1 MKVTGKALCVGFLC
15 VVATTAMAQD
25 PRPGKY
31 RSTMKSDMP
40 GMAGKPMVDEDCISK
55 KEFEDGLT
63 RLGIEKDTQCKVLDL
78 KRAPGQVSYRLE
90 CVEDGRKS
98 TVQANGKLAADAFD
112 FTLVMTN
119 AQMGPKPVTV
129 NIQGKRIG
137 ECK

>member
-1 MKVTGKALCVGFLC
+1 
-15 VVATTAMAQD
+15 MAQD

-55 KEFEDGLT
+55 KESDDGLT

-78 KRAPGQVSYRLE
+78 KRTPGQVSYRLE

-112 FTLVMTN
+112 FTLVMTS
-119 AQMGPKPVTV
+119 AQMGPKPVTM

-137 ECK
+137 DCK